1 MGVIC
6 YEFLYG
12 VPPFHADT
20 PDKVFEN
27 ILSRRID
34 WHEDVVQISP
44 EARDFMERL
53 MTLDPQKRLGYNGAE
68 EVKAHPFFKDI
79 NWDTL
84 LTESPSFVPQPTDME
99 DTDYFDARGAT
110 MQHAPEDIQTIEKLD
125 ESAKAQ
131 VERAKEIIREQ
142 NPENIPSISDKSQKH
157 RREKSGS
164 TKQETEN
171 DDDSESTDFG
181 TFTYKN
187 LPVLEK
193 ANEDMIRKI
202 RNDSI
207 SVGALND
214 PKLHRKFPNIPSKS
228 KSNSGQGTPTGVPSS
243 SSSICGT
250 PLSISPSVS
259 TKLSIISPQSGR
271 RPGESTLPHV
281 PTKMSSITSS
291 SIEYTPHRSRSLSTP
306 AIDPVKAA
314 AAIAAVASNNNQS
327 SVTDSNME
335 RHSIVSERKSSMNS
349 LTSHTRGPKPLAC
362 LVVDDNP
369 ISCKILETILQM
381 LHCRC
386 VIVRNGAQAIR
397 TCMSDVRYDI
407 IFMDIRMPISKSFP
421 LSFYHD
427 RILTIVI

>member
-1 MGVIC
+1 M
-6 YEFLYG
+6 YG

-34 WHEDVVQISP
+34 WHEDVVEISP

-53 MTLDPQKRLGYNGAE
+53 MTLDPQKRLGYNGAQ
-68 EVKAHPFFKDI
+68 EVKNHPFFKDI

-110 MQHAPEDIQTIEKLD
+110 MQHAPDEVQSDALD
-125 ESAKAQ
+125 DSAKAQ
-131 VERAKEIIREQ
+131 VERAKAIIREQ
-142 NPENIPSISDKSQKH
+142 NPENIPSVA
-157 RREKSGS
+157 EK
-164 TKQETEN
+164 QDD

-181 TFTYKN
+181 AFTYKN

-207 SVGALND
+207 CVGALSD
-214 PKLHRKFPNIPSKS
+214 PKVQRKFPNIPSKS
-228 KSNSGQGTPTGVPSS
+228 SGPGTPPSNAS
-243 SSSICGT
+243 SVCGT

-259 TKLSIISPQSGR
+259 SKISPSSGR
-271 RPGESTLPHV
+271 RPESTLPHI
-281 PTKMSSITSS
+281 PTKMSDMSSVSS
-291 SIEYTPHRSRSLSTP
+291 SPKENTPQRSRSLSTP

-314 AAIAAVASNNNQS
+314 AAIAAVANNQS
-327 SVTDSNME
+327 ES
-335 RHSIVSERKSSMNS
+335 HHVSERKASVNS
-349 LTSHTRGPKPLAC
+349 LSAKSKPLAC

-397 TCMSDVRYDI
+397 TAMSDVCYDI
-407 IFMDIRMPISKSFP
+407 IFMDIRMPISKLITFP
-421 LSFYHD
+421 ILS
-427 RILTIVI
+427 V